1 MQPMDRRTFLT
12 RAAALPLA
20 AGLASCSG
28 SNSSGSSATS
38 GVTTTTSP
46 PSPPATTGPTSLSGL
61 AAKLRGPLLTPGEA
75 GYSSAATVA
84 NSAYSSVHPQAIAM
98 VHGERDVATCVQ
110 YAARTRIPFTAR
122 AGGHSYAG
130 YSTNRGLVCNVD
142 RLDSI
147 SVAPDGR
154 SVTVGSGVKAIDLIT
169 KLAGR
174 GLAVPTGSCPTVG
187 ITGLSLGG
195 GLGFGARAFGP
206 TCDNIMGLRIATA
219 DGKVVVA
226 DATTNPDLYWACR
239 GGGGGNFGVV
249 TALTLSTHPVSD
261 SAYGF
266 IDFPWSQADAA
277 VQAWQ
282 RLAPHASPNLYL
294 ICALETGSGGP
305 QVRVFGQLLGG
316 SESQFRAAAAPITAV
331 SGATIQTGSGS
342 YLSLQLIWAGC
353 ANESA
358 AACRTLPVSSFV
370 AKSDYVSKPFPS
382 AAVTGMAKAIEA
394 RQGQSGSGAVI
405 MDPYGAAINKVAA
418 DATAFVH
425 RNQLFSCQELA
436 YWNSGGKSAA
446 DSWLDGLRAGLRPYV
461 SGQAYQNYID
471 PTLSDWQQAYYAGNL
486 ARLRDVKKRY
496 DPEQVFRFRQS
507 IPPA

>member
-1 MQPMDRRTFLT
+1 MDRRTFLA

-20 AGLASCSG
+20 GGLAACSG
-28 SNSSGSSATS
+28 SSSSSSSASTT
-38 GVTTTTSP
+38 VTTS
-46 PSPPATTGPTSLSGL
+46 SPPATSTGPTTL
-61 AAKLRGPLLTPGEA
+61 AALKGQLRGPLLMPGQA
-75 GYSSAATVA
+75 GYTTASTIA
-84 NSAYSSVHPQAIAM
+84 NSAYAGIHPQAVA
-98 VHGERDVATCVQ
+98 VVAGERDVAACVQ

-130 YSTNRGLVCNVD
+130 YSTTTGLVCNVD
-142 RLDSI
+142 RLHQI
-147 SVAPDGR
+147 AIAADGR
-154 SVTVGSGVKAIDLIT
+154 SVTVGAGVKAIDLIT
-169 KLAGR
+169 ALAAR

-187 ITGLSLGG
+187 ITGLSAGG

-206 TCDNIMGLRIATA
+206 TCDNITALRIATA
-219 DGKVVVA
+219 DGRVVA
-226 DATTNPDLYWACR
+226 ADANANPDLFWACR

-249 TALTLSTHPVSD
+249 TAITFATHPVSN

-266 IDFPWSQADAA
+266 IDFPWSQAVAA

-282 RLAPHASPNLYL
+282 TLAPHASPDLYL
-294 ICALETGSGGP
+294 ICALQTGSGTP

-316 SESQFRAAAAPITAV
+316 SGSQFRAAVTSITAV
-331 SGATIQTGSGS
+331 SGASIQTGSGS
-342 YLSLQLIWAGC
+342 YLDLQLIWAGC
-353 ANESA
+353 SGESA

-370 AKSDYVSKPFPS
+370 AKSDYVATPLPAK
-382 AAVTGMAKAIEA
+382 AIAGMAKAIDT

-405 MDPYGAAINKVAA
+405 MDPYGAAINKVAP
-418 DATAFVH
+418 DANAFVH
-425 RNQLFSCQELA
+425 RDQLFSCQELA
-436 YWNSGGKSAA
+436 YWSGGGQSAA
-446 DSWLDGLRAGLRPYV
+446 ANWLDGLRAGMRPYV

-486 ARLRDVKKRY
+486 PRLREIKKRY